1 MKLAIA
7 AALAHHP
14 ELLILD
20 EATSGL
26 DPIMRDEMLDVFLEF
41 VQEENHSILLS
52 SHITS
57 DLEKVADYITFIHN
71 GKLIMTVSKNDYVH
85 KVCEDK
91 FQRLWIGSEEGIDL
105 IDLKHYTQIDT
116 DKELPG
122 LAIVLDMPIQ
132 GADEKEQFAI
142 LTKSFGEFIGLKNSA
157 YVDINNCPFAPQLL
171 NRGFAKDTGLYK
183 ESGFC
188 SYPLWTFE
196 ETVLKET
203 GGEKYERYARAYDEY
218 MESSFIGMMGA
229 EDETGEEICTGMM
242 M

>member
-1 MKLAIA
+1 MTFEIKEYFETPVILE
-7 AALAHHP
+7 P
-14 ELLILD
+14 RVEL
-20 EATSGL
+20 
-26 DPIMRDEMLDVFLEF
+26 
-41 VQEENHSILLS
+41 
-52 SHITS
+52 
-57 DLEKVADYITFIHN
+57 Y
-71 GKLIMTVSKNDYVH
+71 TVYG
-85 KVCEDK
+85 
-91 FQRLWIGSEEGIDL
+91 FMG
-105 IDLKHYTQIDT
+105 
-116 DKELPG
+116 KELPG

-171 NRGFAKDTGLYK
+171 NRGFAKDTGL
-183 ESGFC
+183 
-188 SYPLWTFE
+188 
-196 ETVLKET
+196 LKET